1 MNRHSL
7 EREVSHFPLFSL
19 AGDSLAYKIFPP
31 VGSGSNS
38 IAIAFTSANTGEGVT
53 HVTGSVVQAIEA
65 ICPGRAVYTSVES
78 LKAQQMQKLVRT
90 ASDRGER
97 FNTSS
102 GWENLKVSMQQLR
115 SQAQFVA
122 IDCPAIATSSDAL
135 SLARL
140 VEGMVLV
147 VEADRTKKV
156 QIRNAERQ
164 IAAAGG
170 NLLGLVL
177 NKRRYPIPGAIY
189 RLL

>member
-78 LKAQQMQKLVRT
+78 LKAQ
-90 ASDRGER
+90 R

-164 IAAAGG
+164 IEAAGG
-170 NLLGLVL
+170 KLLGLVL